1 MLLAALR
8 IRFPQFTSVSDAPT
22 ITAKRRYAQ
31 WCAKIEVDCFATKLA
46 TLPGTPKI
54 QFGAELVHQTP
65 DAKAARATTGLGAGV
80 RYDFNENYHLLAY
93 AGPGLQ
99 NAVETDR
106 YSWYVSILFTF

>member
-1 MLLAALR
+1 MFCHQTRHSFHPDGFRLR
-8 IRFPQFTSVSDAPT
+8 IGTSGSV
-22 ITAKRRYAQ
+22 
-31 WCAKIEVDCFATKLA
+31 KI
-46 TLPGTPKI
+46 P
-54 QFGAELVHQTP
+54 FGAELVHQTP